1 MTERN
6 IFDELQEDFERQR
19 LENLWKKYAPAVIAA
34 ALAIV
39 IATAGMSAWRTWKT
53 DRDQKLTNAYIDA
66 AQEDQ
71 DAAKSIDLLQKFAA
85 AHPGTDL
92 AGFAL
97 LRAGAQQAEQGDA
110 AKAAASF
117 DAVAADAKADPAFR
131 QFGTLLSVRAQMDT
145 GDAAALSARL
155 DPLTADGAPWR
166 YSALEAQGYLA
177 LRAGD
182 TATAKKIFTDLWQD
196 ARVPQD
202 IAARAGDIVRS
213 FH

>member
-71 DAAKSIDLLQKFAA
+71 DAAKSVDLLQKFAA

-92 AGFAL
+92 GAFAL

-117 DAVAADAKADPAFR
+117 DAVANDAKADPAFR
-131 QFGTLLSVRAQMDT
+131 QLGTLLSVRAQMDT

-166 YSALEAQGYLA
+166 YSALEAQAYLA

-182 TATAKKIFTDLWQD
+182 TAKAKKIFTDLSQD